1 MEPGS
6 EKAVVET
13 ISLQLKSALES
24 GGELRRAVTN
34 AEVAMV
40 ELSSVRAKAT
50 ADLIK
55 SAIQRQTDFTDAHK
69 LRFRGELLL
78 NAYQDWGAEIAVKE
92 AALGR

>member
-13 ISLQLKSALES
+13 ISLELKSALES

-34 AEVAMV
+34 AELAMV
-40 ELSSVRAKAT
+40 ELSSVRARAT

-55 SAIQRQTDFTDAHK
+55 SALERQTDFTDAYK
-69 LRFRGELLL
+69 LRFRGEVLL
-78 NAYQDWGAEIAVKE
+78 NAYQDWGAEITVKE